1 MRGAEDM
8 VRGFLDA
15 VVGWLSASWVNA
27 LILMAAVLLAPTV
40 ATLLWKALFGFHAQ
54 MRREARSVWKR
65 IQEMPSD
72 SDVYILLRTMHPFAF
87 EELVVLSFRRNGYI
101 AWHGPRY
108 TGDGGVDG
116 WVRFGGEKH
125 PIQDKRYS
133 GTMNPRHVRDF
144 SRLCQGMGATG
155 LFVHTGTTGEAS
167 RNAAQFVR
175 IISGRDL
182 IGLVRKDRPF
192 LL

>member
-1 MRGAEDM
+1 M

-54 MRREARSVWKR
+54 MKREARSVWKR
-65 IQEMPSD
+65 IQETPSD

-87 EELVVLSFRRNGYI
+87 EELVVRSLRKHGYR
-101 AWHGPRY
+101 AWHGSRY
-108 TGDGGVDG
+108 TGDGGIDG
-116 WVRFGGEKH
+116 WVRFGHEKH
-125 PIQDKRYS
+125 PIQDKRYAGS
-133 GTMNPRHVRDF
+133 INPQHVRDF
-144 SRLCQGMGATG
+144 SRLCQSMGAIG

-167 RNAAQFVR
+167 RNAAQFIR
-175 IISGRDL
+175 IISGKRLMD
-182 IGLVRKDRPF
+182 LVRENRPF
-192 LL
+192 EL